1 MEEKAL
7 GSEIIEISMK
17 VNGVAVILR
26 TPANRTLL
34 SVLREDLHLTGVKEG
49 CGVGECGACTVLMN
63 GKAVNACMV
72 LAPKADGSEI
82 TTIEG
87 LGNETH
93 LHPLQKAFM
102 KHGAVQCGFCTPGMI
117 LSAKAL
123 LDENPNPTRLEIREG
138 ISGNLCRCTG
148 YQQIVDAIEDVANR
162 KEGGRGMSC
171 PTFRYAIPQSISEA
185 VEILH
190 LAKEKGMQAK
200 VLAGGTDLMIQM
212 RDGSVLPD
220 VVVDISGISALKR
233 IERMGNE
240 IRIGSMVTHAGLVAS
255 ELIREYVGVLSE
267 AAKTV
272 GSPQIRNLG
281 TLGGNVVNASPA
293 ADTIPALVI
302 LESRLVLKGPE
313 RERTL
318 SVTDFFTAP
327 YKTVIEADELLTDIV
342 VPLPPPSGR
351 AVFLK
356 LARRKAVAIA
366 RMNLA
371 CMLYYDRQKE
381 LFEWVRLCVGSSTPR
396 PVRMT
401 EAEKALIGKPFSP
414 DVLQE
419 AGRAAA
425 EQMVQ
430 LSGQRS
436 STAYKKPVVGDLVM
450 RAVKLA
456 VEKG

>member
-1 MEEKAL
+1 M
-7 GSEIIEISMK
+7 SY
-17 VNGVAVILR
+17 
-26 TPANRTLL
+26 PA
-34 SVLREDLHLTGVKEG
+34 
-49 CGVGECGACTVLMN
+49 
-63 GKAVNACMV
+63 
-72 LAPKADGSEI
+72 
-82 TTIEG
+82 
-87 LGNETH
+87 
-93 LHPLQKAFM
+93 
-102 KHGAVQCGFCTPGMI
+102 
-117 LSAKAL
+117 
-123 LDENPNPTRLEIREG
+123 
-138 ISGNLCRCTG
+138 
-148 YQQIVDAIEDVANR
+148 
-162 KEGGRGMSC
+162 
-171 PTFRYAIPQSISEA
+171 FRYTAPRTTREV
-185 VEILH
+185 VETLRI
-190 LAKEKGMQAK
+190 AKEKGIRAN
-200 VLAGGTDLMIQM
+200 VLAGGTDLMPQL
-212 RDGSVLPD
+212 REGTTTPE
-220 VVVDISGISALKR
+220 VVVDISRIPVLKR

-240 IRIGSMVTHAGLVAS
+240 IRIGAMVTHAELVTS
-255 ELIREYVGVLSE
+255 ELVREYAGVLSE
-267 AAKTV
+267 AAKMV

-302 LESRLVLKGPE
+302 LEAKLVLKGPE
-313 RERTL
+313 GERIL

-327 YKTVIEADELLTDIV
+327 YQTVIEADELLTDIV

-381 LFEWVRLCVGSSTPR
+381 TFEWVRLCVGSSTPR

-401 EAEKALIGKPFSP
+401 EAEKALIGKPFSTE
-414 DVLQE
+414 VLQE

-430 LSGQRS
+430 LSGLRS

-450 RAVKLA
+450 RAVRMA

>member
-1 MEEKAL
+1 M
-7 GSEIIEISMK
+7 SY
-17 VNGVAVILR
+17 
-26 TPANRTLL
+26 PA
-34 SVLREDLHLTGVKEG
+34 
-49 CGVGECGACTVLMN
+49 
-63 GKAVNACMV
+63 
-72 LAPKADGSEI
+72 
-82 TTIEG
+82 
-87 LGNETH
+87 
-93 LHPLQKAFM
+93 
-102 KHGAVQCGFCTPGMI
+102 
-117 LSAKAL
+117 
-123 LDENPNPTRLEIREG
+123 
-138 ISGNLCRCTG
+138 
-148 YQQIVDAIEDVANR
+148 
-162 KEGGRGMSC
+162 
-171 PTFRYAIPQSISEA
+171 FRYTAPRTTREA
-185 VEILH
+185 VETLRI
-190 LAKEKGMQAK
+190 AQEKGIRAS
-200 VLAGGTDLMIQM
+200 VLAGGTDLMPQL
-212 RDGSVLPD
+212 REGTTTPE
-220 VVVDISGISALKR
+220 VVVDISRIPVLKR

-240 IRIGSMVTHAGLVAS
+240 IRIGAMVTHAELVTS
-255 ELIREYVGVLSE
+255 ELVREYAGVLSE

-302 LESRLVLKGPE
+302 LEAKLVLKSPE
-313 RERTL
+313 GERIL

-327 YKTVIEADELLTDIV
+327 YQTVIEADELLTDIV

-381 LFEWVRLCVGSSTPR
+381 TFEWVRLCVGSSTPR

-401 EAEKALIGKPFSP
+401 EAEKALIGKPFSTE
-414 DVLQE
+414 VLQE

-430 LSGQRS
+430 LSGLRS

-450 RAVKLA
+450 RAVRMA

>member
-1 MEEKAL
+1 
-7 GSEIIEISMK
+7 
-17 VNGVAVILR
+17 
-26 TPANRTLL
+26 
-34 SVLREDLHLTGVKEG
+34 
-49 CGVGECGACTVLMN
+49 
-63 GKAVNACMV
+63 
-72 LAPKADGSEI
+72 
-82 TTIEG
+82 
-87 LGNETH
+87 
-93 LHPLQKAFM
+93 
-102 KHGAVQCGFCTPGMI
+102 
-117 LSAKAL
+117 
-123 LDENPNPTRLEIREG
+123 
-138 ISGNLCRCTG
+138 
-148 YQQIVDAIEDVANR
+148 
-162 KEGGRGMSC
+162 MSY
-171 PTFRYAIPQSISEA
+171 PTFRYAIPHSISEA
-185 VEILH
+185 VEIMH